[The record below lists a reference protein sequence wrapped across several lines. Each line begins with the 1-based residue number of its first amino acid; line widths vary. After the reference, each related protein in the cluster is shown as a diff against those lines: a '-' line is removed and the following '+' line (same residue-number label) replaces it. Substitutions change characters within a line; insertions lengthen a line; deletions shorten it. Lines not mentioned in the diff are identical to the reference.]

1 MKIDKKTLMPIV
13 VLVSICV
20 IVAALLG
27 AVNLITAPEIEER
40 AAEELRE
47 ALDVVLPGAN
57 NFEEIE
63 LNENY
68 PKEIKTAYKAD
79 KGFVFETYV
88 KGKDFMTVICGIDN
102 EGKIVKVDVLSES
115 ETPGYKEKAFSA
127 LIGDEGAYNGKD
139 SASLTPELV
148 SGATLTGN
156 GLYSAVKASLD
167 GYTVYN
173 GGTVDGDG
181 AEENPYVRADAELL
195 SRAAALV
202 PDSEGF
208 DKLELEGE
216 NEYLVSLYK
225 EKGGLGYVAYVLVIS
240 PNYGTPESEALIYI
254 GNDAK
259 VKDIDLITWKTSD
272 ALWGYVPPTA
282 EQRDEF
288 YERLSSV
295 DYYSLYKTEPA
306 TNATNT
312 SGRVLDS
319 FNEAI
324 IAVKECEKSPLP
336 VILGIVVLVGSVG
349 GFITLLIYNRR
360 RRAPYEK

>member
-27 AVNLITAPEIEER
+27 AVNMLTAPEIEER
-40 AAEELRE
+40 AAQELRE

-88 KGKDFMTVICGIDN
+88 KGKDFMTIICGIDN

-139 SASLTPELV
+139 SASLAPELV
-148 SGATLTGN
+148 SGATLTSN

-181 AEENPYVRADAELL
+181 AEENPYVRADSELL
-195 SRAAALV
+195 TRAAALV
-202 PDSEGF
+202 PGAEGF
-208 DKLELEGE
+208 DKVELEGE
-216 NEYLVSLYK
+216 YENLVGLYK
-225 EKGGLGYVAYVLVIS
+225 DKGGLGYVAYVLVIS
-240 PNYGTPESEALIYI
+240 PNYGTPETEALLHITEK
-254 GNDAK
+254 GE
-259 VKDIDLITWKTSD
+259 VKAIKTLTWKTSP
-272 ALWGYVPPTA
+272 AIYGYVPPTP
-282 EQRDEF
+282 EEVNRFYSDLKGRDF
-288 YERLSSV
+288 
-295 DYYSLYKTEPA
+295 YSLHDVEPA
-306 TNATNT
+306 SNATNT
-312 SGRVLDS
+312 SDRVIAS

-324 IAVKECEKSPLP
+324 YTVNELEESPLP
-336 VILGIVVLVGSVG
+336 RILGIVIAVGAIGAFVA
-349 GFITLLIYNRR
+349 LLIFSKK